1 MKIWQWFIANL
12 HIGSL
17 AITFRSKPVSAI
29 VGICFFCFVLFCFFF
44 VFTLVGMDL
53 EFQHKYNGGN
63 RFQVNKLYEELEG
76 QWSGSV
82 KVSFLCANEPSQDSI
97 LKVEFPLS
105 LCLLQDGLFSSLTER
120 N

>member
-29 VGICFFCFVLFCFFF
+29 VGICFFCLFVCFI
-44 VFTLVGMDL
+44 FTLAGMDL
-53 EFQHKYNGGN
+53 EFQHKYNAGN

-82 KVSFLCANEPSQDSI
+82 KVSFLCANQLSQDSI
-97 LKVEFPLS
+97 LKVELPLS
-105 LCLLQDGLFSSLTER
+105 LCLLQAGLLSSLTER